1 MKPLQIIK
9 MPPYFKILNCNITEV
24 LDGLL
29 IEDNS
34 ILFLDIYHEEDLDT
48 YLSKN
53 KVLKLDNVIQIIDNS
68 NKMSFIPYIK
78 SKKDLLEQYR
88 YQDWD
93 FSCIVFDKNLKC
105 LFYIRGIEDAGENG
119 IRIKEMEPNL
129 YNKYFFNYQE

>member
-1 MKPLQIIK
+1 MEQLKIIK
-9 MPPYFKILNCNITEV
+9 NPPYFKILNCNVTEV

-29 IEDNS
+29 IEDNY
-34 ILFLDIYHEEDLDT
+34 ILFLDIYHEEDIDT

-53 KVLKLDNVIQIIDNS
+53 KIINLDNMIRVINDS
-68 NKMSFIPYIK
+68 NKISFIPYIK
-78 SKKDLLEQYR
+78 SKKDLLNQFR

-93 FSCIVFDKNLKC
+93 FSCIVFDENLKC

-119 IRIKEMEPNL
+119 IRIKEMESNL

>member
-1 MKPLQIIK
+1 M
-9 MPPYFKILNCNITEV
+9 
-24 LDGLL
+24 
-29 IEDNS
+29 
-34 ILFLDIYHEEDLDT
+34 
-48 YLSKN
+48 
-53 KVLKLDNVIQIIDNS
+53 IQIIDNS

-78 SKKDLLEQYR
+78 SKKDFNQYR

-93 FSCIVFDKNLKC
+93 FSCIVFDKNLKS

>member
-1 MKPLQIIK
+1 MKPLPIINT
-9 MPPYFKILNCNITEV
+9 PPYFKILNCNITEV

-78 SKKDLLEQYR
+78 SKKDLLDQYR
-88 YQDWD
+88 Y
-93 FSCIVFDKNLKC
+93 VFDKNLKC

>member
-1 MKPLQIIK
+1 MEQLKIIK
-9 MPPYFKILNCNITEV
+9 KPPYFKILNCNVTEV

-29 IEDNS
+29 IEDNY
-34 ILFLDIYHEEDLDT
+34 ILFLDIYHEEDIDT

-53 KVLKLDNVIQIIDNS
+53 KIINLDNMIRVINDS
-68 NKMSFIPYIK
+68 NKISFIPYIK
-78 SKKDLLEQYR
+78 SKKDLLNQFR

-93 FSCIVFDKNLKC
+93 FSCIVFDENLKC

-119 IRIKEMEPNL
+119 IRIKEMESNL

>member
-9 MPPYFKILNCNITEV
+9 MPPYFKILNCNIIKV
-24 LDGLL
+24 LDELL
-29 IEDNS
+29 IEDNY
-34 ILFLDIYHEEDLDT
+34 ILFLDIYYEEDIDS

-53 KVLKLDNVIQIIDNS
+53 KVVRLDNMIQIFDNS
-68 NKMSFIPYIK
+68 NKMSFLPYIN
-78 SKKDLLEQYR
+78 SKKDLLDQYR

-93 FSCIVFDKNLKC
+93 FSCIVFDKNLKS

-119 IRIKEMEPNL
+119 IRIKEMESNL